1 MELAAE
7 LGFRHDPD
15 DWPSWE
21 DAEDGPL
28 WLLRRDDVSSI
39 AELDEFLRSTLP
51 RARDTLARFLEL
63 VADEGYTPWTSREDL
78 VVWLWLVF
86 HRADAHT
93 VALTY
98 FRDELQ
104 HGLNT
109 LIGNPVPAREQNA

>member
-1 MELAAE
+1 MN
-7 LGFRHDPD
+7 
-15 DWPSWE
+15 
-21 DAEDGPL
+21 
-28 WLLRRDDVSSI
+28 
-39 AELDEFLRSTLP
+39 T
-51 RARDTLARFLEL
+51 ARFLEL
-63 VADEGYTPWTSREDL
+63 ATDEGYTPWTSREDL

-109 LIGNPVPAREQNA
+109 LIGNPVPAREQDA